1 VKKIPTLF
9 VRDPEDRS
17 RVLDQI
23 TPGCE
28 WVMAGEG
35 RPTVKWDGTCVMLD
49 ENGRW
54 WARRE
59 VKPGKQPPPGYLVVQ
74 HDEVTGKTV
83 GWEPVHQS
91 PFEKYFVE
99 AYDNSGGNTLTPGTY
114 ELVGP
119 KINSR
124 SSYRPDYLPVHLL
137 MQHGWTPL
145 SARLEA
151 GATPLTFTDLREL
164 MRQWPYEGIVWHHP
178 RGDMAKLKRC
188 DFGF

>member
-1 VKKIPTLF
+1 MKKIPTLF

-35 RPTVKWDGTCVMLD
+35 RPTVKWDGVCVMLD
-49 ENGRW
+49 EGGRW

-83 GWEPVHQS
+83 GWEPVAQS
-91 PFEKYFVE
+91 SFEKYFAD
-99 AYDNSGGNTLTPGTY
+99 AYDNSDGSRLTPGTY

-119 KINSR
+119 KINGNR
-124 SSYRPDYLPVHLL
+124 DEHRFHILVE
-137 MQHGWTPL
+137 HGWTPL

-151 GATPLTFTDLREL
+151 GATPLTFVHLRGLLEN
-164 MRQWPYEGIVWHHP
+164 WPYEGIVWHHP
-178 RGDMAKLKRC
+178 RGDMAKLKRR